1 MSEYKHC
8 KKAPA
13 RVAGLTIIELMIV
26 IAIISIIT
34 IIAIP
39 VYQQYTARARV
50 TEGLSLAAPMKNK
63 IAEYYQTNSDW
74 PSDNASAGIPSPGEY
89 DTEYVETIEISQSAQ
104 DGTITIT
111 YKTSGIPEITAATN
125 TLIITPTAD
134 PVSYT
139 ITWECDGGTLPSW
152 ARPARCR

>member
-1 MSEYKHC
+1 MLGQKHC

-13 RVAGLTIIELMIV
+13 RLAGLTIIELMIV
-26 IAIISIIT
+26 IAIISLIT

-74 PSDNASAGIPSPGEY
+74 PDSNPSAGVPPASEHE
-89 DTEYVETIEISQSAQ
+89 TEYVDTIEVSQSAR

-111 YKTSGIPEITAATN
+111 YKTSGIPELTTTSN

-134 PVSYT
+134 PTSYT